1 MASKEFYLK
10 GIKQGIS
17 IWFFKNGTIAF
28 KINYLNNLKQGEFS
42 GNYKSGQQYISGR
55 FINDELTG
63 EYTVLNQEGIKSY
76 QAIYK
81 NGMITT
87 ESVNKLKELEI
98 IENKK
103 CSTR

>member
-1 MASKEFYLK
+1 
-10 GIKQGIS
+10 
-17 IWFFKNGTIAF
+17 
-28 KINYLNNLKQGEFS
+28 
-42 GNYKSGQQYISGR
+42 
-55 FINDELTG
+55 LTG

-103 CSTR
+103 CSTK